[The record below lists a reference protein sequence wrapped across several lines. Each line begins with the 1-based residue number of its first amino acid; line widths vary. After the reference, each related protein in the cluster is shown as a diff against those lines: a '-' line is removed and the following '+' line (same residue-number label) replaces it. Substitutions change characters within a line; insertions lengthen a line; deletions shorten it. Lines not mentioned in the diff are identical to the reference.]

1 MFFLPVQSFRGFET
15 EFDIVPLAE
24 DLLRGPEC
32 WICYDPDASDAGPMI
47 NPCDC
52 KGDVGAVHH
61 DCLRRWLV
69 ESADNPDALNCK
81 VRSPYSRGGQN

>member
-1 MFFLPVQSFRGFET
+1 
-15 EFDIVPLAE
+15 
-24 DLLRGPEC
+24 
-32 WICYDPDASDAGPMI
+32 MI
-47 NPCDC
+47 QPCDC

-81 VRSPYSRGGQN
+81 VRAQEIAFCVNPTFSNLQYWTLI

>member
-1 MFFLPVQSFRGFET
+1 
-15 EFDIVPLAE
+15 
-24 DLLRGPEC
+24 
-32 WICYDPDASDAGPMI
+32 MI
-47 NPCDC
+47 QPCDC

-81 VRSPYSRGGQN
+81 VRDLDLNLS